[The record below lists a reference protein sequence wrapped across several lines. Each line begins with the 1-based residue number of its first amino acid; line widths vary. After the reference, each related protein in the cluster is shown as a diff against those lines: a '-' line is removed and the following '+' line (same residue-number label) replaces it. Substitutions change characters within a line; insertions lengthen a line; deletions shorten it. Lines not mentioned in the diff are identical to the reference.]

1 MHAGPA
7 RTRSTGF
14 SLVELLL
21 TLRRSVRR
29 LGRPRIVDRGT
40 RIRQETDVPLGPE
53 AALQTA
59 FRLLRKDVRGAVSGG
74 LPLVDAVRL
83 VADQTGPAG
92 PGAYVPDGGAA
103 VAVRTGTDQLGLRGA
118 IRSPL
123 VKLDSRVPGADE
135 GVAERMRS
143 RPGEVP
149 VRAPAAPGLDAL
161 RKRLAE
167 GPADARRLFF
177 VRDEAGTW
185 AVGRVASVA
194 ARSGDGALELV
205 LDFSDP
211 DARARNAAGSSGDA
225 GRLGAVTAGG
235 VFDELVW
242 FVARGLE
249 GRPPDFVLGSD
260 PESLRYPH
268 PFLAVA
274 ARTGLDRLGDPR
286 RARRSGTSRSPGASG
301 RERASGLARADAPA
315 GPAVGRSSSIP
326 GAAAPQGSRIALV
339 ARAPNGSSELGAPAP
354 EFAVLMNEGGRPAR
368 FQAPPRSVGPEPVA
382 ARSGSTRETREERVD
397 LGARL
402 RCRPLTSGPGV

>member
-14 SLVELLL
+14 SLAELLL
-21 TLRRSVRR
+21 TLLA
-29 LGRPRIVDRGT
+29 LGLVVWVVLRIVDRGT

-53 AALQTA
+53 AVLQTA

-74 LPLVDAVRL
+74 LPLVDAVRF
-83 VADQTGPAG
+83 VADQTGAAG

-103 VAVRTGTDQLGLRGA
+103 VAVRTGTDQLELRGA

-135 GVAERMRS
+135 EVAERIRS

-149 VRAPAAPGLDAL
+149 VRAPAAPGLDAV
-161 RKRLAE
+161 RARLTE
-167 GPADARRLFF
+167 GPGEVRRLFF

-194 ARSGDGALELV
+194 ARSGSGALELV
-205 LDFSDP
+205 LDFTDA
-211 DARARNAAGSSGDA
+211 DARARNAAGPSGDA

-235 VFDELVW
+235 VFDDLVW

-274 ARTGLDRLGDPR
+274 ARTGLDRWEIHGAGEEIEDFQVAWGLGDATGP
-286 RARRSGTSRSPGASG
+286 
-301 RERASGLARADAPA
+301 LDWRADAPGGVPPAASELVDSA
-315 GPAVGRSSSIP
+315 GRPRLRAL
-326 GAAAPQGSRIALV
+326 RIALV
-339 ARAPNGSSELGAPAP
+339 ARAPERLVRSSGAPAP
-354 EFAVLMNEGGRPAR
+354 EFAVPMNGAAAGSIPGAAPIGWDPNPSRRVR
-368 FQAPPRSVGPEPVA
+368 FD
-382 ARSGSTRETREERVD
+382 REIREERVD
-397 LGARL
+397 LG
-402 RCRPLTSGPGV
+402 PVSGAGR